1 MRNNKKVSEAENKYF
16 EILWYVRHTLGKD
29 RWLEQYQN
37 SEKQELQDIAKRAVE
52 NANRIEVDYAE
63 DPEFIMIKEGLSKD
77 HFKKFKKSLH
87 YTKCQPLTLFLEG
100 EAPTTT
106 LTMDIEELF
115 EDHNFIYNQGWE
127 DGYYRGVIDGKLSAL
142 RWVLGEEW
150 DFLDT

>member
-16 EILWYVRHTLGKD
+16 EILWYIRHTLGKD
-29 RWLEQYQN
+29 RWLEKYQN
-37 SEKQELQDIAKRAVE
+37 SEKQELRDIAKRAVE
-52 NANRIEVDYAE
+52 NANRIEINYAE

-77 HFKKFKKSLH
+77 
-87 YTKCQPLTLFLEG
+87 Y
-100 EAPTTT
+100 
-106 LTMDIEELF
+106 
-115 EDHNFIYNQGWE
+115 NFIYNQNWE